1 MDGKPL
7 RRHTEEAAAPARN
20 AVFTSTSGKKL
31 GSPPPFDIGLP
42 APYRRPMELPVSA
55 ERLAQLEDFA
65 RRRGKDT
72 AAALDEALAEY
83 LEWERQDYQQAV
95 EGIRRGLEDVKAG
108 RMEPADTFLDAFA
121 RKHGLPR

>member
-1 MDGKPL
+1 MD
-7 RRHTEEAAAPARN
+7 
-20 AVFTSTSGKKL
+20 
-31 GSPPPFDIGLP
+31 
-42 APYRRPMELPVSA
+42 LPVSA

-83 LEWERQDYQQAV
+83 LEWEQQDYVEAV
-95 EGIRRGLEDVKAG
+95 DGIRQGLDDVKAG
-108 RMEPADTFLDAFA
+108 RTQPANVFLDEFA